1 MAGRFYPADAA
12 ELSRVVE
19 AAVAEARQHQPGDA
33 PIPKALV
40 APHAGYIYS
49 GPIAASA
56 WARAVPL
63 RGRVERVVLAGPAHW
78 GTRGGVVTASAAAFA
93 TPLGPVRVDTDTRD
107 RLVAAGRV
115 KVDDRTQAHEH
126 SLEVQLPFL
135 QVTLGDVAVLPL
147 LAMSGRSADVA
158 VAGVLD
164 EVWGGPE
171 TLVVVS
177 TDLSH
182 YRDQAAATALDR
194 DTAAAVVDRRPEGIR
209 SELACGAVVLRGLLM
224 VAGRRGLEVEL
235 LDLRTS
241 ADTAGP
247 PDRVVGYGAF
257 ALT

>member
-1 MAGRFYPADAA
+1 MAGHFYPADPE
-12 ELSRVVE
+12 ELHRVVE
-19 AAVAEARQHQPGDA
+19 AAVADARRPRPGPA
-33 PIPKALV
+33 AAPKALV
-40 APHAGYIYS
+40 APHAGYVYS

-56 WARAVPL
+56 WARAIPL
-63 RGRVERVVLAGPAHW
+63 RGRVERVVLVGPAHW
-78 GTRGGVVTASAAAFA
+78 GARGAVVTAGAAVFA
-93 TPLGPVRVDTDTRD
+93 TPLGPVRVDTEARD

-115 KVDDRTQAHEH
+115 GVDDRTHAHEH

-147 LAMSGRSADVA
+147 LVDHRAAAG

-164 EVWGGPE
+164 EVWGGDE

-182 YRDQAAATALDR
+182 YRDQATATALDAE
-194 DTAAAVVDRRPEGIR
+194 TAAAVAGLQPDGIKP
-209 SELACGAVVLRGLLM
+209 ELACGAVALQALLM

>member
-1 MAGRFYPADAA
+1 MAGRFYPADPSDLRRLVET
-12 ELSRVVE
+12 EL
-19 AAVAEARQHQPGDA
+19 AEARRTQPGPA
-33 PIPKALV
+33 AAPKALV
-40 APHAGYIYS
+40 APHAGYVYS

-56 WARAVPL
+56 WARAVQL

-78 GTRGGVVTASAAAFA
+78 GARGAVVAASAAVFA
-93 TPLGPVRVDTDTRD
+93 TPLGPVRVDTDARD
-107 RLVAAGRV
+107 RLVAASRV
-115 KVDDRTQAHEH
+115 KVDDRTHAHEH

-147 LAMSGRSADVA
+147 LVSSGAATGVA
-158 VAGVLD
+158 EVLD
-164 EVWGGPE
+164 EVWGGDD

-182 YRDQAAATALDR
+182 YRDQATATKLDAE
-194 DTAAAVVDRRPEGIR
+194 TAAAVVGRRPEAI
-209 SELACGAVVLRGLLM
+209 EPLQACGAVALQALLM